1 MGVNLPVTSLFTPG
15 ILIQFPCSNERPAI
29 RMQVSTSFPYV
40 SYGKWV
46 YIYSDRTGSYLKIL
60 PDFLVLY
67 CRCPRYDFRDSC
79 ETTDEV

>member
-29 RMQVSTSFPYV
+29 RIQVSTSFPYV
-40 SYGKWV
+40 SYGKSAYV
-46 YIYSDRTGSYLKIL
+46 YGDQIGSYLKIL
-60 PDFLVLY
+60 PNFLVFY
-67 CRCPRYDFRDSC
+67 CHCLRYDFRDSR